1 MKHKI
6 NQPSLQTLPHPGHY
20 EVPIGCRWGQ
30 NICTYDCLFTPL
42 FALWCNNRECWVQN
56 IKGMGNVELTY
67 CLTGFPSM
75 RGVRFFFP
83 LRTVRQLIA
92 CSQNGATFGC
102 YTSIEEVCAHIVS

>member
-20 EVPIGCRWGQ
+20 EVPIGHRWGQ

-42 FALWCNNRECWVQN
+42 FALWCSSREYWVQN
-56 IKGMGNVELTY
+56 IKGMDNVELTY
-67 CLTGFPSM
+67 FPSM
-75 RGVRFFFP
+75 RRVRFP

-92 CSQNGATFGC
+92 CSQNGAAFGC